1 MHPNAQTLA
10 FVPKW
15 FAAGMAVAH
24 MCALACAIFFAVK
37 YRK

>member
-1 MHPNAQTLA
+1 MHPNAQTLVV
-10 FVPKW
+10 VPKW

-24 MCALACAIFFAVK
+24 VFALACAIFFAAK